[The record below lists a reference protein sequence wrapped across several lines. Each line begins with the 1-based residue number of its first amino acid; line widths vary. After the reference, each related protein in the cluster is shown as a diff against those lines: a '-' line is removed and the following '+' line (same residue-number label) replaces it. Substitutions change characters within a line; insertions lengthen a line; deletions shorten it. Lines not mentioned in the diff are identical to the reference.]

1 MSDIAF
7 ICSKDI
13 TEMTYDKVEDKP
25 EGRERLKKFKE
36 KVKGSQRNVSFWK
49 DTGELVSR
57 IKTAINTIRNETP
70 VSGWVK
76 CSELG
81 ISGSEDELSNI
92 YELMKRGGMERI
104 FRTRAEKNAES
115 DRILEDHNIKILD
128 GVAFGLRSFRTS
140 REHDIL
146 ECLNNGASIRLLVMD
161 PNSQFVTQRAIEEN
175 DDPKSIAKSIMDLT
189 DWVNNINAKSTR
201 GSIKIKYYNAMTID
215 FYWRID
221 DKLYFGPYWYGTSSQ
236 QTITYKYIKGG
247 LGFSLYSDYFERL
260 WNDPNLTRCP

>member
-49 DTGELVSR
+49 DSGELVSK

-92 YELMKRGGMERI
+92 YELMKRWGMERI
-104 FRTRAEKNAES
+104 FRTRAEKMQS
-115 DRILEDHNIKILD
+115 QI
-128 GVAFGLRSFRTS
+128 VFSRT
-140 REHDIL
+140 
-146 ECLNNGASIRLLVMD
+146 
-161 PNSQFVTQRAIEEN
+161 
-175 DDPKSIAKSIMDLT
+175 
-189 DWVNNINAKSTR
+189 
-201 GSIKIKYYNAMTID
+201 TI
-215 FYWRID
+215 
-221 DKLYFGPYWYGTSSQ
+221 
-236 QTITYKYIKGG
+236 
-247 LGFSLYSDYFERL
+247 
-260 WNDPNLTRCP
+260 